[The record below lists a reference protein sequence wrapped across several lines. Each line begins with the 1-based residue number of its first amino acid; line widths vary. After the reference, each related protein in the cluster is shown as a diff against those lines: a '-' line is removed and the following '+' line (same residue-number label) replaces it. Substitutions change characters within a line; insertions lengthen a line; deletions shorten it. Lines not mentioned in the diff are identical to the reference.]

1 MLSVNAQRIWGVK
14 QRRRANPGRVLH
26 PFNNPKQDHADL
38 HRTDSPFLPNTQI
51 SREAKT
57 WRVANSHKATLLCWL
72 VRDLR
77 FPWRCYI
84 KLSSFYFSFFIWA
97 PSKDQQNHK
106 IPPLGNDRSVY
117 QQQRQQQQHTQ
128 GYLCGPRRIWIR
140 AVSLLGH
147 TDIYHRCEWELS
159 VTRYLRPC
167 AHGQIGRIRLLQ
179 SYPFFLATFC
189 IMSSSAV
196 AATNNNNNNISNA
209 KLPLGCPDY

>member
-1 MLSVNAQRIWGVK
+1 MQIFFVQTPL
-14 QRRRANPGRVLH
+14 
-26 PFNNPKQDHADL
+26 
-38 HRTDSPFLPNTQI
+38 LPNTQI

-117 QQQRQQQQHTQ
+117 QQQQQQQQSNNAHLKAGQTHH
-128 GYLCGPRRIWIR
+128 
-140 AVSLLGH
+140 LGGVH
-147 TDIYHRCEWELS
+147 FLHCI
-159 VTRYLRPC
+159 P
-167 AHGQIGRIRLLQ
+167 GRMNLFGTAGNV
-179 SYPFFLATFC
+179 SYPLSENVKMFRTPKDD
-189 IMSSSAV
+189 SSKCF
-196 AATNNNNNNISNA
+196 IPPI
-209 KLPLGCPDY
+209 LPQA